1 MMASPT
7 FIHLRLH
14 SEYSIVDGIV
24 RIDDA
29 VAKAVSDRMPALALT
44 DLSNLFGLVKFYQE
58 ARDKGIKPLIGCDVW
73 ITNEDDRDK
82 PARILLLCQSY
93 SGYLLL
99 CRLLSRAY
107 RENQRQGRAE
117 IKKSWFLES
126 GSGTT
131 GLIALS
137 GANLGDIGVMLM
149 QNNLLQAEMLAR
161 EWANLFPGRFY
172 IEVQRIGHTNAETLV
187 QRSLV
192 VASLLHLPVVAT
204 QSVQFLNPDDYK
216 AHEARVC
223 IAEGYVLGDRRRP
236 KNCTEEQYFKTQ
248 AEMATLFADIPAAL
262 ANTVE
267 LSKRCNLILELGVNR
282 LPLFPTPNNE
292 SLELYLRAQAEAG
305 LEERMKT
312 LFPNAAA
319 RDAQMQ
325 KYRARLDFEATTI
338 VQMGFAGYFLIV
350 ADFINWAKHNSVP
363 VGPGRG
369 SGAGSLVAYS
379 LGITDL
385 DPLRYDLLF
394 ERFLNPERVSMP
406 DFDIDFCQEGREH
419 VIEYVKQKYG
429 AESVSQIATFGTMA
443 AKAVVRDVGRVLD
456 LPYNFVD
463 QLAKLVPFDL
473 GMTLKK
479 AREEEP
485 QLNQRAQTEE
495 EVRNLLELA
504 ERLEGLTRNVGMHA
518 GGVLIAS
525 GKITDFCPV
534 YCTDSGDSVISQLDK
549 DDVEKIGLVKFDFL
563 GLRTLTILDWTVKY
577 IRQRNPKAAEKG
589 AGQPASA
596 TKGITESAIGTSESF
611 CLENLPLDDPATY
624 ALLRQG
630 NAVGVFQFE
639 SRGMKDLLQKARP
652 DRFEDIIALVA
663 LYRPGPMALIP
674 EFTERKHGKRV
685 EYLDPRLKPILEP
698 TYGVMIYQEQ
708 VMQIAQVIGGYS
720 LGSADLLRRAMGKK
734 KVEEMALHRDIFVAG
749 ATRNGLTERTAAELF
764 SLMEK
769 FAGYGFNK
777 SHAAA
782 YALIA
787 FQTAYLKTHYSAE
800 FMAATLSADMD
811 DTDKV
816 HAFFEDSVNNGLNI
830 LPPDINLSSNRF
842 VPVDGKT
849 IRYGLGAIKGTGESA
864 IAAIIKARNQGGPYT
879 DLFDFCRR
887 VDKRIVNRRVVESLI
902 RAGAFD
908 SVNTHRAGVLA
919 SVGIALE
926 SAEQAG
932 RAVNQVNLFGDCEDP
947 IEQSSLINVPPWV
960 EKEKLKN
967 EKMALGFYLSGHPFN
982 AFAEELKDFVRT
994 RLDRLNPQREPQ
1006 LLAGIIYAIR
1016 TQVTRRGRMGVI
1028 VLDDGRARVELV
1040 VYSELFESV
1049 RASLKEDQLLLVEAK
1064 VNTKGGDDEY
1074 GNGLRI
1080 SADQLYSLD
1089 DARSRYAKRMEL
1101 HCNGLANVVRLRE
1114 LLAPYR
1120 NVVNIS
1126 SVVNTSNGS
1135 KPKGNNWCC
1144 PVLLV
1149 YRNLSAICELE
1160 LGDAWRVNLQD
1171 NLLQSLSAHFKAEN
1185 VRIIY

>member
-1 MMASPT
+1 MTTSPT

-14 SEYSIVDGIV
+14 TEYSIVDGIV

-29 VAKAVSDRMPALALT
+29 VAKAVFDSMPALALT
-44 DLSNLFGLVKFYQE
+44 DLSNVFGLVKFYQE
-58 ARDKGIKPLIGCDVW
+58 ARDKGIKPIIGCDVW
-73 ITNEDDRDK
+73 ITNEEDRDK

-93 SGYLLL
+93 PGYLLL

-126 GSGTT
+126 ESGTA

-149 QNNLLQAEMLAR
+149 QNNLIQAELLAR
-161 EWANLFPGRFY
+161 EWADLFPGRFY
-172 IEVQRIGHTNAETLV
+172 IEVQRIGHPNAETLV

-192 VASLLHLPVVAT
+192 VASILHLPVVAT

-262 ANTVE
+262 TNTVE
-267 LSKRCNLILELGVNR
+267 ISKRCNLILELGVNR

-292 SLELYLRAQAEAG
+292 SLELYLRDQAEAG
-305 LEERMKT
+305 LEVRMKA
-312 LFPNAAA
+312 LFPDATT

-350 ADFINWAKHNSVP
+350 ADFINWAKHNNVP

-534 YCTDSGDSVISQLDK
+534 YCTETGDSVISQLDK

-563 GLRTLTILDWTVKY
+563 GLRTLTILDWTVRY
-577 IRQRNPKAAEKG
+577 IRQRNSNAAEKG
-589 AGQPASA
+589 TGPLSSVPQEV
-596 TKGITESAIGTSESF
+596 TESAIGTAEPF

-749 ATRNGLTERTAAELF
+749 AIRNGLTERNATELF

-787 FQTAYLKTHYSAE
+787 FQTAYLKTHYAAE

-816 HAFFEDSVNNGLNI
+816 HAFFEDSVTHGLTI

-842 VPVDGKT
+842 VPVDGKI

-864 IAAIIKARNQGGPYT
+864 IAAIIKARTQGGPYT

-887 VDKRIVNRRVVESLI
+887 VDKRIVNRRVIESLI

-908 SVNTHRAGVLA
+908 SVNSHRAGVLA

-932 RAVNQVNLFGDCEDP
+932 RAVNQVSLFGERDEP
-947 IEQSSLINVPPWV
+947 MEQSSLINVAPWV
-960 EKEKLKN
+960 EKEKLRN

-982 AFAEELKDFVRT
+982 AYAEELKDFVRT

-1028 VLDDGRARVELV
+1028 VLDDGKARVELV

-1049 RASLKEDQLLLVEAK
+1049 RGSLKEDQLLLVEAK
-1064 VNTKGGDDEY
+1064 VNAKGGDDEY
-1074 GNGLRI
+1074 SNGLRI
-1080 SADQLYSLD
+1080 SADQLYNLD

-1101 HCNGLANVVRLRE
+1101 HCNGLSNAVRLRE

-1120 NVVNIS
+1120 
-1126 SVVNTSNGS
+1126 SVANTSNTSAGS
-1135 KPKGNNWCC
+1135 KIKGGGWSC
-1144 PVLLV
+1144 PVLVV
-1149 YRNLSAICELE
+1149 YRNRSAICQLE
-1160 LGDAWRVNLQD
+1160 LGNAWRVNLQD

-1185 VRIIY
+1185 VRVIY

>member
-1 MMASPT
+1 MPASPT
-7 FIHLRLH
+7 FVHLRLH
-14 SEYSIVDGIV
+14 SEYSITDGIV
-24 RIDDA
+24 RVEEA
-29 VAKAVSDRMPALALT
+29 VAKADADGMPALALT

-58 ARDKGIKPLIGCDVW
+58 ARAKGVKPIIGCDAWVR
-73 ITNEDDRDK
+73 NETDRDK
-82 PARILLLCQSY
+82 PTRILLLCQSY
-93 SGYLLL
+93 AGYLRL

-107 RENQRQGRAE
+107 RENQHRGRAE
-117 IKKSWFLES
+117 IKKAWFQDKEE
-126 GSGTT
+126 GTA

-137 GANLGDIGVMLM
+137 GADAGDIGLMLT
-149 QNNLLQAEMLAR
+149 QNDPVQASALATG
-161 EWANLFPGRFY
+161 WTQLFPGRFY
-172 IEVQRIGHTNAETLV
+172 MEVQRAGSANEEILV
-187 QRSLV
+187 QRSLML
-192 VASLLHLPVVAT
+192 ASTLGLPVVAT
-204 QSVQFLNPDDYK
+204 HPVQFLNPEDHR

-223 IAEGYVLGDRRRP
+223 IAEGYILGDRRRP
-236 KNCTEEQYFKTQ
+236 QNCTEQQYFKTQ
-248 AEMATLFADIPAAL
+248 AEMGELFVDIPSAL
-262 ANTVE
+262 INTVE
-267 LSKRCNLILELGVNR
+267 LAKRCNLTLELGVNR
-282 LPLFPTPNNE
+282 LPLFPTPKQE
-292 SLELYLRAQAEAG
+292 SLEHYLRKQAETG
-305 LEERMKT
+305 LEIRMKA
-312 LFPNAAA
+312 LFPDAAA
-319 RDAQMQ
+319 RGAEMP
-325 KYRARLDFEATTI
+325 KYRGRLEFETSTI

-350 ADFINWAKHNSVP
+350 ADFINWAKKNGIP

-369 SGAGSLVAYS
+369 SGAGSLVAFS

-406 DFDIDFCQEGREH
+406 DFDIDFCQDGREQ

-463 QLAKLVPFDL
+463 QLAKLVPFEL

-479 AREEEP
+479 ARAEEP
-485 QLNQRAQTEE
+485 QLNLRAQAEE

-577 IRQRNPKAAEKG
+577 IRQRKTVLNTQTSG
-589 AGQPASA
+589 LD
-596 TKGITESAIGTSESF
+596 TEDWACFS
-611 CLENLPLDDPATY
+611 LENLPLEDQATY

-630 NAVGVFQFE
+630 NAVGIFQFE

-674 EFTERKHGKRV
+674 EFVERKHGKRV
-685 EYLDPRLKPILEP
+685 EYLDPRLRPILEP

-734 KVEEMALHRDIFVAG
+734 KVEEMALQRDIFVTG
-749 ATRNGLTERTAAELF
+749 AVKNGLARDDAAELF
-764 SLMEK
+764 NLMEK

-787 FQTAYLKTHYSAE
+787 FQTAYLKAHYPSE

-816 HAFFEDSVNNGLNI
+816 HSFFEDSLANGLII
-830 LPPDINLSSNRF
+830 LPPDINLSGYRF
-842 VPVDGKT
+842 LPIDEKT
-849 IRYGLGAIKGTGESA
+849 TRYGLGAVKGTGESA
-864 IAAIIKARNQGGPYT
+864 IAAILQARERSGPYT
-879 DLFDFCRR
+879 DLFDFCHR

-908 SVNTHRAGVLA
+908 SLNPHRAGLLA
-919 SVGIALE
+919 SVGVALE
-926 SAEQAG
+926 AAEQAA
-932 RAVNQVNLFGDCEDP
+932 RTANQVSLFGGGGNSTEHMT
-947 IEQSSLINVPPWV
+947 LINVPAWA

-967 EKMALGFYLSGHPFN
+967 EKMALGFYLSGHPFT
-982 AFAEELKDFVRT
+982 AYAEGLKNFVRT
-994 RLDRLNPQREPQ
+994 RLDRLNTQREPQ
-1006 LLAGIIYAIR
+1006 LLAGIVYSIR
-1016 TQVTRRGRMGVI
+1016 TQMTRRGRMGVI
-1028 VLDDGRARVELV
+1028 VLDDGNARIEV
-1040 VYSELFESV
+1040 VAYSELFESARNWV
-1049 RASLKEDQLLLVEAK
+1049 KEDQLLLVDAK
-1064 VNTKGGDDEY
+1064 VSNRIGDDES
-1074 GNGLRI
+1074 GGELRI
-1080 SADQLYSLD
+1080 SAERLYDLD
-1089 DARSRYAKRMEL
+1089 SARSRYAQNIKL
-1101 HCNGLANVVRLRE
+1101 YCNGSSSGARLKE
-1114 LLAPYR
+1114 ILAPYLKSSNTRRAGHGDLR
-1120 NVVNIS
+1120 N
-1126 SVVNTSNGS
+1126 SVERY
-1135 KPKGNNWCC
+1135 C
-1144 PVLLV
+1144 PVWVV
-1149 YRNLSAICELE
+1149 YRNHGALCELE
-1160 LGDAWRVNLQD
+1160 LGEAWRVSLEES
-1171 NLLQSLSAHFKAEN
+1171 LIQSLEAHFKTGN
-1185 VRIIY
+1185 VEITY